1 MNGKF
6 GRTKERLD
14 ELMLYGSWI
23 GVSSISQVAWW
34 KWRKCSGRRCFFIS
48 NLIFYFSL
56 KLLRE
61 NHDFSLK
68 VAATGGKKFHV
79 IFFSGTEPH
88 IWLPYQWDFYFFFH
102 SGKRVKLCRRTC
114 LQLRVTLCELYWEN
128 SSKTFQNTDFSC
140 LQFSISEP
148 QTCWG
153 DA

>member
-14 ELMLYGSWI
+14 ELMLYGTWI

-79 IFFSGTEPH
+79 IFFFRNRTTHLVTIPMRFLLFLSFRKKGEIVQKNMSAVTCYSV
-88 IWLPYQWDFYFFFH
+88 WTLL
-102 SGKRVKLCRRTC
+102 RKLK
-114 LQLRVTLCELYWEN
+114 LHF
-128 SSKTFQNTDFSC
+128 SKYR
-140 LQFSISEP
+140 L
-148 QTCWG
+148 
-153 DA
+153 